1 MDPFQ
6 IIAAE
11 DLDSITKM
19 LDDGVQVGHTRWS
32 GFSLLHRAAQLGNTD
47 ICQIL
52 IDRGADVNIRSAKGW
67 YTPLHCA
74 LANGYAETA
83 EYLITRGANPGL
95 LSKYKEDPFDYGAKK
110 GYKGICTDL
119 RNKTAKMEMVQSLRR
134 ANQLLRKEARSN
146 SNSPSRK
153 TRPS

>member
-119 RNKTAKMEMVQSLRR
+119 RNKTAKMEMVHSLRR